1 MRINQADRKPADAKT
16 EPSHPTLAQLG
27 WRRFFSEQV
36 SAEQSLNCQPVRVM
50 SVHRGRVTVSG
61 EGVEDSISSSL
72 PAREGAE
79 DRPTVGDWL
88 LIDRNTRSL
97 VRILDRTSLFKR
109 PAPGDERRIQLI
121 AANVDTLFIVT
132 SCDQDFNVA
141 RLERYLVLAREVG
154 VRPVVVITK
163 ADLLPAPGRLV
174 GTARA
179 LQSGLRVEL
188 VDGRDPTSAARLAG
202 YCGLGK
208 TVALVGSSGVGKSTL
223 VNTLKGSDS
232 IATQAVRDDD
242 GKGRHTTTVREMHR
256 LAGGADLGGWLV
268 DTPGMRELQ
277 MSEVASGVTEVFD
290 DVTAVTLEC
299 RFANCTHVGEPGCA
313 IRAAM
318 AEGDLDPARVERW
331 RKLAQE
337 NAENSGAAAVRRSR
351 PGKAGNKKFSPAPRP
366 SLSSRPGDTRH
377 DPARLDPD

>member
-1 MRINQADRKPADAKT
+1 MSQARRRCADAVT
-16 EPSHPTLAQLG
+16 EAADLTLAQLG
-27 WRRFFSEQV
+27 WKPFFSEQV
-36 SAEQSLNCQPVRVM
+36 TTDQRQNCQPVRVI

-61 EGVEDSISSSL
+61 EGVDESISSSL
-72 PAREGAE
+72 PAPGGAE

-88 LIDRNTRSL
+88 MIDRGTRSL

-109 PAPGDERRIQLI
+109 PAPGDDRRVQLI

-154 VRPVVVITK
+154 VRPVIVLTK
-163 ADLLPAPGRLV
+163 PDLSPAPEQLV
-174 GTARA
+174 DAARA

-188 VDGRDPTSAARLAG
+188 VDGRDPASAGRLAG
-202 YCGLGK
+202 YCGLGE

-232 IATQAVRDDD
+232 IATQAVREDD

-256 LAGGADLGGWLV
+256 LAGGADARDVEGGGWLV

-290 DVTAVTLEC
+290 DVTAVALEC
-299 RFANCTHVGEPGCA
+299 RFANCTHADEPGCA

-318 AEGDLDPARVERW
+318 TEGTLDPARVERW
-331 RKLAQE
+331 RKLVEEDAL
-337 NAENSGAAAVRRSR
+337 NSGAAAARRSR
-351 PGKAGNKKFSPAPRP
+351 RGKAGNR
-366 SLSSRPGDTRH
+366 R
-377 DPARLDPD
+377 

>member
-1 MRINQADRKPADAKT
+1 MRISQTDRKLVDAMT
-16 EPSHPTLAQLG
+16 GSSDRSLVRLG
-27 WRRFFSEQV
+27 WRPFFKSQV
-36 SAEQSLNCQPVRVM
+36 STEESRDCQPVRVM

-61 EGVEDSISSSL
+61 EGIEDSISSSF
-72 PAREGAE
+72 PAQEGAE

-109 PAPGDERRIQLI
+109 PAPGDERRVQLI

-132 SCDQDFNVA
+132 SCNEDFNVA

-154 VRPVVVITK
+154 VQPVVVLTK
-163 ADLLPAPGRLV
+163 ADLSPTPERLV
-174 GTARA
+174 DAARA
-179 LQSGLRVEL
+179 LQSGLQVEL
-188 VDGRDPTSAARLAG
+188 VDGRDLTSTGCLVG
-202 YCGLGK
+202 YCGLGQ

-232 IATQAVRDDD
+232 IATQSVREDD

-256 LAGGADLGGWLV
+256 MAGGADGGGWLV

-277 MSEVASGVTEVFD
+277 MSDVAAGVTEVFD
-290 DVTAVTLEC
+290 DVTAVALGC
-299 RFANCTHVGEPGCA
+299 RFANCTHAEEPGCA
-313 IRAAM
+313 INAAI
-318 AEGDLDPARVERW
+318 AEGDIDSARFERW

-337 NAENSGAAAVRRSR
+337 NAETSGASSARRFR
-351 PGKAGNKKFSPAPRP
+351 RGKAGNR
-366 SLSSRPGDTRH
+366 RR
-377 DPARLDPD
+377 